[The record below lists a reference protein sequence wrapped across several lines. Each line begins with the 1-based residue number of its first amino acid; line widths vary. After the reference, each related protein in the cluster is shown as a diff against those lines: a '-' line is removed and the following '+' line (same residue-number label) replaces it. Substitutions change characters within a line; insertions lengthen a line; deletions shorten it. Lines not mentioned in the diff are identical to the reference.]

1 MGYLEVGVTLAA
13 IPSRWDRVADV
24 VVVGGGNA
32 GLPAAIV
39 AHDNGADTVIVESNE
54 FLGGLMRGSGGFMF
68 FCCTHI
74 QEQLGIED
82 RVEWGVE
89 DELIL
94 SDFRAVPELVRAYVE
109 EGAQTCQWL
118 EDLGLTWAQD
128 VRDGQ
133 FGTGVR
139 GGRSVARTHFA
150 AVSPS
155 GYYPG
160 GAPDGQNG
168 HAVTVVLEKAVEQR
182 KIPVLYRHRM
192 VQIYREPGGA
202 VVGIRAATP
211 DGEVDI
217 RARRAVILA
226 SGGATTNE
234 QLVKAWDPRLVNDA
248 VYSDG
253 VPYMTA
259 MGDGLIAAEDIGA
272 GLSDMSFVCYTPVR
286 YGTHYY
292 SLSLSK
298 IAGEENIGPRTGVPV
313 NAAADAYQR
322 IILVANDGRRYINE
336 ATAAYR
342 NPRLVRDVASLP
354 PAEYPEEPFIY
365 TFLSLPNPKNVWA
378 VADSDSA
385 TAMKWPIDE
394 IKAPDPMHGRALHP
408 DSVAWA
414 DTIDELAEKIGV
426 DVANMVA
433 TVRDYNK
440 YAESGTDLD
449 FGKPAPFSP
458 IAAAPFYAAKFNIIR
473 HTPAGGLRA
482 NSKGQVLDRS
492 QMWDG
497 SSAVSIDAEKVI
509 PHLYAAGEVAAFV
522 GFRRAHRKTGPI
534 FSMGRICGRQAA
546 AERPL

>member
-1 MGYLEVGVTLAA
+1 
-13 IPSRWDRVADV
+13 
-24 VVVGGGNA
+24 
-32 GLPAAIV
+32 
-39 AHDNGADTVIVESNE
+39 
-54 FLGGLMRGSGGFMF
+54 
-68 FCCTHI
+68 
-74 QEQLGIED
+74 
-82 RVEWGVE
+82 
-89 DELIL
+89 
-94 SDFRAVPELVRAYVE
+94 
-109 EGAQTCQWL
+109 
-118 EDLGLTWAQD
+118 
-128 VRDGQ
+128 
-133 FGTGVR
+133 
-139 GGRSVARTHFA
+139 
-150 AVSPS
+150 
-155 GYYPG
+155 
-160 GAPDGQNG
+160 
-168 HAVTVVLEKAVEQR
+168 
-182 KIPVLYRHRM
+182 M

-202 VVGIRAATP
+202 VVGIRATTP
-211 DGEVDI
+211 DGEVHI
-217 RARRAVILA
+217 RARQAVILT

-234 QLVKAWDPRLVNDA
+234 QLVRAWDPRLVNDA

-458 IAAAPFYAAKFNIIR
+458 ISTAPFYAAKFNIIR
-473 HTPAGGLRA
+473 HTPAGGLRT

-534 FSMGRICGRQAA
+534 FSMGRICGRQGA